1 MKTNAGSLERRA
13 FLGATGG
20 AAAGV
25 LAASALVAPSAALAT
40 SVPAARPAVRIK
52 ELRSYL
58 LRHALFVEVVTDSGE
73 SGWGECAS
81 DGLEVMRA
89 LVEHELKPWVL
100 GTDPFDSERLWE
112 TMFYKAHDLGPG
124 GALTNAISGI
134 DLALWDLKGRL
145 LGLPVHKLLG
155 GSFRDR
161 VLVYGSFGIGNEEKM
176 TPADAARQAARF
188 VAHGFKAVKVRI
200 QIRELNLDPWPDY
213 TLGYAK
219 AVRAAIGD
227 QIGLLIDVNN
237 GYSANRAIE
246 IGRRLREEYNV
257 LFYED
262 PVSDQTDRELRAV
275 TDAIDIPVIAG
286 EKEYTR
292 WQFRDLIVEGNPDV
306 VNPDILKVGGMTEM
320 RKIAVL
326 AQTYQ
331 KLIVPHNTRPTL
343 GTAASLQFV
352 ASIPNAGPMME
363 FVDLDRFGPL
373 IELFSEHFEFKD
385 GCLRVP
391 IRPGMGLDPRPEAV
405 RAAARG

>member
-1 MKTNAGSLERRA
+1 MRTSTSGLQRRA
-13 FLGATGG
+13 FLGATSG

-25 LAASALVAPSAALAT
+25 LGSLAVPSAALAA
-40 SVPAARPAVRIK
+40 SPARPSVRIK
-52 ELRSYL
+52 EVRSYL
-58 LRHALFVEVVTDSGE
+58 LQQALFVEVVTDSGE

-89 LVEHELKPWVL
+89 FVEHELKRWVI
-100 GTDPFDSERLWE
+100 GADPFDSERLWE
-112 TMFYKAHDLGPG
+112 TMFYKKHDLGPG

-161 VLVYGSFGIGNEEKM
+161 VQVYGSFGIGNEEKM
-176 TPADAARQAARF
+176 TPAEAARQAAKL
-188 VAHGFKAVKVRI
+188 VGQGFKAVKVRI

-213 TLGYAK
+213 TLSYAK
-219 AVRAAIGD
+219 AVRQAVGD
-227 QIGLLIDVNN
+227 DIGLLVDVNN

-246 IGRRLREEYNV
+246 IGRRLRDEYNV

-262 PVSDQTDRELRAV
+262 PVSDQTDRELRTV
-275 TDAIDIPVIAG
+275 TDALGIPVIAG

-306 VNPDILKVGGMTEM
+306 INPDILKVGGMTEM

-326 AQTYQ
+326 AQAYQ
-331 KLIVPHNTRPTL
+331 KLIIPHNTRPTL
-343 GTAASLQFV
+343 GTAASLQFL
-352 ASIPNAGPMME
+352 ASIPNAGPLME
-363 FVDLDRFGPL
+363 FVDLDTFGPL
-373 IELFSEHFEFKD
+373 LKLFPEYLRFEGGF
-385 GCLRVP
+385 LHVP
-391 IRPGMGLDPRPEAV
+391 TRPGMGLDPMPEAV
-405 RAAARG
+405 RAAAR

>member
-1 MKTNAGSLERRA
+1 MKTRQDGFQRRA
-13 FLGATGG
+13 FLGSAGG
-20 AAAGV
+20 AIAGV
-25 LAASALVAPSAALAT
+25 LGAGAAPVPALALAT
-40 SVPAARPAVRIK
+40 LSPAARPSVRIK
-52 ELRSYL
+52 EVRSYL
-58 LRHALFVEVVTDSGE
+58 LRQALFVEVVTDSGE

-89 LVEHELKPWVL
+89 FVEHELKRWVI
-100 GTDPFDSERLWE
+100 GADPFDSERLWE
-112 TMFYKAHDLGPG
+112 TMFFKKHDLGPG

-161 VLVYGSFGIGNEEKM
+161 VQVYGSFGIGNEEKM
-176 TPADAARQAARF
+176 TPAEAARQAAKF
-188 VAHGFKAVKVRI
+188 VAQGFKAVKVRI

-213 TLGYAK
+213 TLSYAK
-219 AVRAAIGD
+219 AVRERVGD
-227 QIGLLIDVNN
+227 DIGLLVDVNN

-246 IGRRLREEYNV
+246 IGRRLRDEYNV

-262 PVSDQTDRELRAV
+262 PVSDQTHRELRTV
-275 TDAIDIPVIAG
+275 TDAVGVPVIAG

-306 VNPDILKVGGMTEM
+306 INPDILKVGGMTEM

-331 KLIVPHNTRPTL
+331 KLIIPHNTRPTL
-343 GTAASLQFV
+343 GTAASLQFL
-352 ASIPNAGPMME
+352 ASIPNAGPLME
-363 FVDLDRFGPL
+363 FVDLDAFGPL
-373 IELFSEHFEFKD
+373 LELFPEYFRFEGGF
-385 GCLRVP
+385 LYVP
-391 IRPGMGLDPRPEAV
+391 TRPGMGLDPLPEAV
-405 RAAARG
+405 REAAR